1 MFCSC
6 HFLTSFFNV
15 QWFISLSI
23 DLGINAI
30 NYIIISVNMSQE
42 PIENQITGE
51 LKAAKDAKV
60 IKIGKIIVD
69 RNLCIGAGSCV
80 AVAPGVFELDS
91 ENKAVVYNPKGA
103 DDETILL
110 AAKSCPT
117 QAILVFD
124 EEGNQIYP

>member
-1 MFCSC
+1 MDDQIQPQPQPSEPPAKK
-6 HFLTSFFNV
+6 
-15 QWFISLSI
+15 SL
-23 DLGINAI
+23 
-30 NYIIISVNMSQE
+30 
-42 PIENQITGE
+42 
-51 LKAAKDAKV
+51 
-60 IKIGKIIVD
+60 KIAKIIVD
-69 RNLCIGAGSCV
+69 RNLCIGAASCI

-91 ENKAVVYNPKGA
+91 ENKAVVYNDKGA